1 MNERDVETLLLTKDE
16 GESRRIKTLLSRYRF
31 QVLELDRDDQ
41 SAGQYARSA
50 DLVVLE
56 LPSTGG
62 MEVVRSL
69 RNGAD
74 GVLVV
79 LGSNVDRLKRTGLL
93 NSGADE
99 ILEKGCEPDE
109 LLARMRA
116 LMRRRRAF
124 RTLDASEDI
133 EYTLSSR
140 QVNGP
145 DGAVALATKEAQI
158 LLLLSSSPRNT
169 FSREEILSSV
179 WGAATDVTLRTVD
192 LNVSRLR
199 KKLRKVGLRATVS
212 AVYGVGYRIQGK
224 LIQH

>member
-1 MNERDVETLLLTKDE
+1 MFEREVETLLLTKDE
-16 GESRRIKTLLSRYRF
+16 GESRRIRTVLSRYKF
-31 QVLELDRDDQ
+31 QVLELDPDDK
-41 SAGQYARSA
+41 SAERYARSA
-50 DLVVLE
+50 DLVLFE
-56 LPSTGG
+56 LPSCGG
-62 MEVVRSL
+62 TEVVRSL

-79 LGSNVDRLKRTGLL
+79 LGSNVDRLKRTSLL

-124 RTLDASEDI
+124 RALDSSEDI
-133 EYTLSSR
+133 EYSVTSR
-140 QVNGP
+140 QVYGPNG
-145 DGAVALATKEAQI
+145 DVALASKEAQI

-169 FSREEILSSV
+169 FSRDEIRFSV
-179 WGAATDVTLRTVD
+179 WGDTADVTLRTVD

-199 KKLRKVGLRATVS
+199 KKLRKAGLRATVS
-212 AVYGVGYRIQGK
+212 AVYGVGYRIQGN
-224 LIQH
+224 LIRR

>member
-1 MNERDVETLLLTKDE
+1 MFEREVETLLLTKDE
-16 GESRRIKTLLSRYRF
+16 GESRRIRTVLSRYKF
-31 QVLELDRDDQ
+31 QVLELDPDDK
-41 SAGQYARSA
+41 SAERYARSA
-50 DLVVLE
+50 DLVLFE
-56 LPSTGG
+56 LPSCGG

-79 LGSNVDRLKRTGLL
+79 LGSNVDRLKRTSLL

-124 RTLDASEDI
+124 RALDSSEDI
-133 EYTLSSR
+133 EYSMTSR
-140 QVNGP
+140 QVYGP
-145 DGAVALATKEAQI
+145 DGDVALASKEAQI

-169 FSREEILSSV
+169 FSRDEIRFSV
-179 WGAATDVTLRTVD
+179 WGDTADVTLRTVD

-199 KKLRKVGLRATVS
+199 KKLRKAGLRATVS
-212 AVYGVGYRIQGK
+212 AVYGVGYRIQGN
-224 LIQH
+224 LIRR

>member
-41 SAGQYARSA
+41 SAGQYARAA

-56 LPSTGG
+56 LPSTGDV
-62 MEVVRSL
+62 EVVRSF
-69 RNGAD
+69 RNGAH

-79 LGSNVDRLKRTGLL
+79 LGSNVDRLKRTILL

-116 LMRRRRAF
+116 LMRRRQAF
-124 RTLDASEDI
+124 RALDSSEDI
-133 EYTLSSR
+133 EYSITSR
-140 QVNGP
+140 QVHGP
-145 DGAVALATKEAQI
+145 DGSVALTGKEAQI
-158 LLLLSSSPRNT
+158 LLLLSSSAQNT
-169 FSREEILSSV
+169 FSREEILSSI
-179 WGAATDVTLRTVD
+179 WGEAAGVTLRTVD

-199 KKLRKVGLRATVS
+199 RKLRKAGLRATVS

-224 LIQH
+224 LIKR